1 MIVTFLLLLLDG
13 ARVDLFVFGRMLAWA
28 AMHPLAL
35 LGDLLS

>member
-13 ARVDLFVFGRMLAWA
+13 ARADLWALGRMLLSASL
-28 AMHPLAL
+28 HPLAL